1 MGVQSKDDEGCAPRG
16 LCRPRRG
23 PVPEPYDGDATPD
36 DGHAAN
42 AANAANARYAGHASN
57 GSNAPDDDAPYAHG
71 RTFGGPAPRL
81 PKPDADGEQNPIQVR
96 RRSSSQPFPRLPV
109 LQMALSLLPRPAK
122 RGPGHAPSTGQESAL
137 ADTFKGEGAE

>member
-1 MGVQSKDDEGCAPRG
+1 MGRTTEQSKDDEGCAPRG

-42 AANAANARYAGHASN
+42 AANAANARYGGHASN

-71 RTFGGPAPRL
+71 RTFGGPAPSL

-96 RRSSSQPFPRLPV
+96 RRSSSQPLPRLPV
-109 LQMALSLLPRPAK
+109 LQMDQPPASETQGEASKAAQAQLLAQLQHVGRMW
-122 RGPGHAPSTGQESAL
+122 
-137 ADTFKGEGAE
+137 

>member
-96 RRSSSQPFPRLPV
+96 RRSSSQPFPRLLFFKWHYPFSPV
-109 LQMALSLLPRPAK
+109 QQNAAQAMPQ
-122 RGPGHAPSTGQESAL
+122 APVSESAL
-137 ADTFKGEGAE
+137 ADTFKG